1 MVAQATYTTAVP
13 TQRATVPAVKRRTWL
28 ACAAVTASVAAS
40 ATAACGDDEAGS
52 ASGSGGSTTTTT
64 SATGGQA
71 PSCGD
76 DSPAAIGACVEQS
89 RYESDLA
96 FVEGERAPGQAHH
109 VEVRDLCVDRFGEHG
124 FEVELH
130 DYGTGINVI
139 GVKQGAQPE
148 RVLVSAHYDHIEG
161 CPGADDNGTGVAG
174 LLETARVLG
183 SRSFDRT
190 LVVACWDE
198 EESGLIGSEAYA
210 QRAAQN
216 GEPIM
221 AVYVYEMLGYVDS
234 APDTQTLPAGFSLV
248 FPDEAQQVA
257 DNGNRGDF
265 IAIIGDESMQQ
276 GIDLLVGYAG
286 TFGVKALA
294 LALAA
299 DQKTNPLYGDL
310 RRSDHAPFWDV
321 DIPALHMTDTSNFRY
336 AAYHCFEGDDVMD
349 NLDHAFASNVIRAT
363 TAAAADLLGPR

>member
-1 MVAQATYTTAVP
+1 M
-13 TQRATVPAVKRRTWL
+13 RDSWL
-28 ACAAVTASVAAS
+28 VGAAVVAALAAS
-40 ATAACGDDEAGS
+40 AIAACGDDES
-52 ASGSGGSTTTTT
+52 APSGGSGGHTTTTT
-64 SATGGQA
+64 SGGQA
-71 PSCGD
+71 PACGD

-109 VEVRDLCVDRFGEHG
+109 LEVRDLCIDRFGEYG
-124 FEVELH
+124 FDVELH
-130 DYGTGINVI
+130 DYGTGINVV
-139 GVKQGAQPE
+139 GVKPGAQPE

-183 SRSFDRT
+183 SRSFERT

-210 QRAAQN
+210 QRAAAN
-216 GEPIM
+216 GEPIV
-221 AVYVYEMLGYVDS
+221 AVYVYEMLGYVAT
-234 APDTQTLPAGFSLV
+234 APDTQELPTGFSLV

-257 DNGNRGDF
+257 DNDNRGDF
-265 IAIIGDESMQQ
+265 IAIIGDASMQQ

-286 TFGVKALA
+286 TFGVKALS
-294 LALAA
+294 LVLAA
-299 DQKTNPLYGDL
+299 DQKSNPLYGDL
-310 RRSDHAPFWDV
+310 RRSDHAPFWDA

-336 AAYHCFEGDDVMD
+336 DAYHCFDGDDVMD
-349 NLDHAFASNVIRAT
+349 NLDHAFASNVVRAT
-363 TAAAADLLGPR
+363 TAAAAELLGPQ